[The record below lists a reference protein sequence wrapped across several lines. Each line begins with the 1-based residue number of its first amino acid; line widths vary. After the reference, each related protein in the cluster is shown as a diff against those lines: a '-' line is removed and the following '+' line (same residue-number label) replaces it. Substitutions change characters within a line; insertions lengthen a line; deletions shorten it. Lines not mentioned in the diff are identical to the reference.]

1 LLRAL
6 ASSLLSL
13 LLVTTLLWGG
23 CVSCEQYFMFG
34 QSHGCCNPDGHCKK
48 KAPVKS
54 GAGRDCNQI
63 AFNHQKSID
72 LHFDLPAVTVERIA
86 LPVPRTE
93 SLRLRRDALPL
104 DPSPPD
110 LQVLHSIFLI

>member
-23 CVSCEQYFMFG
+23 CISCEQYFTFG
-34 QSHGCCNPDGHCKK
+34 QSHGCCNPDGHCKT
-48 KAPVKS
+48 KAPLKT
-54 GAGRDCNQI
+54 RDCKQI
-63 AFNHQKSID
+63 AFDHQKGID
-72 LHFDLPAVTVERIA
+72 LHFDLPVIAVDRIA
-86 LPVPRTE
+86 FPVRTIEPFPRWYDPVPF
-93 SLRLRRDALPL
+93 